1 MLKLLGIMFS
11 FVSGFINL
19 YAINYQFSLTII
31 VVYLNRMRKKARYDE
46 LIQIEARY
54 NLSLQNE
61 AMLASRRACID
72 NFFKMRTV
80 KMRSPHVAF
89 NLVKENDFKDE
100 GNCDVRNHD
109 SVASG
114 VLHEPQCFRMKI
126 NHSNK
131 VSNDDGILHD
141 VTYTVVS
148 VF

>member
-1 MLKLLGIMFS
+1 
-11 FVSGFINL
+11 
-19 YAINYQFSLTII
+19 
-31 VVYLNRMRKKARYDE
+31 MRKKARYDE

-89 NLVKENDFKDE
+89 NTVKENDFKDE

-109 SVASG
+109 LVASG

-148 VF
+148 VFKENIVIILNFYVSYFTFF